1 MRPRVLAVEDSRTQ
15 AAFLRAHLEVAGF
28 DVSVASNGADALRLA
43 TGRTFDVVVSDVV
56 MPGLG
61 GYDLCR
67 RLKEL
72 HPELPVILV
81 TALDDPLEVV
91 GALDVGADSFLAK
104 PYNAAELVGRV
115 RTTLGL
121 VGGAPDQPAPATPAG
136 QTPGRPSDP
145 VSLEGV
151 SGALDPAMVSALE
164 ELEAGSSHGEMEEV
178 IATFEQGTVS
188 SLARLESALSERRVE
203 ELADVAHELSGTT
216 ASFGAR
222 LVARDCRAIER
233 AVRAGDLSAAS
244 ELIPAV
250 SANLDDALTAL
261 RQVFPSAARR

>member
-1 MRPRVLAVEDSRTQ
+1 MNPRVLAVEDSRTQ
-15 AAFLRAHLEVAGF
+15 AAFLRAHLEAAGF
-28 DVSVASNGADALRLA
+28 DTEVASNGADALRLA
-43 TGRTFDVVVSDVV
+43 TAEAFDVVVSDVV
-56 MPGLG
+56 MPDLG

-81 TALDDPLEVV
+81 TALDDPLEVT
-91 GALDVGADSFLAK
+91 GALDAGADDFLGK

-121 VGGAPDQPAPATPAG
+121 LDGASDQPSPLTHG
-136 QTPGRPSDP
+136 RQTPGKPSNP
-145 VSLEGV
+145 VSLEGI
-151 SGALDPAMVSALE
+151 SQDLDPAMVRALE
-164 ELEAGSSHGEMEEV
+164 ELAIGSSHGEMDEV

-188 SLARLESALSERRVE
+188 SLARLENALAERRAE
-203 ELADVAHELSGTT
+203 EMADVAHELSGTS

-250 SANLDDALTAL
+250 SANLDGALSAL